1 MAPLVVTATMNGSV
15 LDVLGVVLA
24 AGDAAPVGPAAP
36 VVPAA

>member
-1 MAPLVVTATMNGSV
+1 MNGSV

-24 AGDAAPVGPAAP
+24 AGDTAPVDPAAP